1 MLGGGLFLGTS
12 LIRSAT
18 QGGTRR
24 TRRSSQFGDTI
35 DIEVEE
41 DPVEAAERETEE
53 MRKFAQDDLRR
64 FDDLL
69 KKRLRERE
77 IDKGNYWGR

>member
-12 LIRSAT
+12 LVRSVT
-18 QGGTRR
+18 QGGS
-24 TRRSSQFGDTI
+24 RRSRRQSEFGDTI

-41 DPVEAAERETEE
+41 DPAEAAARETEE

-69 KKRLRERE
+69 KKRVRERE